1 MRDEE
6 GALDVAA
13 VRILALAV
21 EDLLVV
27 LVVVQVDGPVER
39 QQNNLRNLFS
49 LKFKEKKK
57 KIMRKQEITQ

>member
-39 QQNNLRNLFS
+39 QQNNLRNLFL
-49 LKFKEKKK
+49 LKFKEKK
-57 KIMRKQEITQ
+57 

>member
-27 LVVVQVDGPVER
+27 LVVVQIDGPVER

-57 KIMRKQEITQ
+57 L